1 MSERCWTTSWVVDL
15 NTGKFFDTVRW
26 DLIMNAVEA
35 NTELSSGLC
44 TAS

>member
-1 MSERCWTTSWVVDL
+1 MVDL
-15 NTGKFFDTVRW
+15 NTGKFFDTIRW

-35 NTELSSGLC
+35 NTDLPSGLY